1 MRFIGNMVRSPLAR
15 RFSLVLRASGIEHK
29 LEEDG
34 IQFAVW
40 ILDDDQL
47 SAAKLLFDHFVA
59 NPDAGEF
66 QINERALP
74 PLQSD
79 RPSAPQVNMRQL
91 WHSRGLQGLGVV
103 TRIFMGLSVA
113 VSVIILLGRPELVS
127 FLNIEAYDAQNG
139 QIYFQPG
146 FYSILHGQIWRLITP
161 IFLHFGF
168 LHILFNMMW
177 FKDLGGAIELRKSS
191 RFLLVFI
198 LVTAA
203 LSNAAEFWVSG
214 HPLFGGMSGINYG
227 LLGYIWMKSRFD
239 PNSGFFI
246 DKQAVTM
253 MVIWFFVCLFGL
265 VGNVANVVHGVG
277 FAVGLLWG
285 ILDANPREILRKRR
299 WKERFK

>member
-1 MRFIGNMVRSPLAR
+1 LAD
-15 RFSLVLRASGIEHK
+15 
-29 LEEDG
+29 DG
-34 IQFAVW
+34 PQVAVW
-40 ILDDDQL
+40 ILDDDQR
-47 SAAKLLFDHFVA
+47 SAAKLLFDRFVA
-59 NPDAGEF
+59 APEAGEF

-74 PLQSD
+74 PLPMD
-79 RPSAPQVNMRQL
+79 RPASPQVNMRQL
-91 WHSRGLQGLGVV
+91 WHTRGLQGLGAV
-103 TRIFMGLSVA
+103 TRVFMGLSVA

-127 FLNIEAYDAQNG
+127 FLNIEAYEVQNG
-139 QIYFQPG
+139 QIFFLPG
-146 FYSILHGQIWRLITP
+146 FYSVLHGQVWRLVTP

-191 RFLLVFI
+191 RFLLIFI
-198 LVTAA
+198 GVTAA
-203 LSNAAEFWVSG
+203 LSNAAEFWMTS

-239 PNSGFFI
+239 PSSGFFI

-277 FAVGLLWG
+277 FAVGLVWG

-299 WKERFK
+299 WKDQFK